1 MAGEFEELIETRKL
15 KLAAAT
21 PSGWLYEP
29 ESRSRGLLIPQD
41 LKSTFWG
48 ENGEEEIPTV
58 RPHRPI
64 EAQRSALLETPS
76 RQPSSLDMQHA
87 AA

>member
-15 KLAAAT
+15 KL
-21 PSGWLYEP
+21 
-29 ESRSRGLLIPQD
+29 
-41 LKSTFWG
+41 
-48 ENGEEEIPTV
+48 ENGEEEIPSV
-58 RPHRPI
+58 PPHRPI

>member
-1 MAGEFEELIETRKL
+1 MAGEFEELIETGKL
-15 KLAAAT
+15 KL
-21 PSGWLYEP
+21 
-29 ESRSRGLLIPQD
+29 
-41 LKSTFWG
+41 
-48 ENGEEEIPTV
+48 ENGEEEIPSV
-58 RPHRPI
+58 PPHRPI